1 MPKLRVLPSLVA
13 WSLLVACEPPTA
25 PGNAGPRHSA
35 RRPPARLA
43 VASRCYPESLEVTL
57 QGSPTIYGGGLGGV
71 SWGSEYSGLHRP
83 TSGVATTANRQYS
96 GTFYATAGR
105 VDREFEDVICR

>member
-1 MPKLRVLPSLVA
+1 MPKLRDPPSLVA

-25 PGNAGPRHSA
+25 PGNAGPRHCA

-43 VASRCYPESLEVTL
+43 VASRCYPESFEVTL

-71 SWGSEYSGLHRP
+71 SWGSEYSGCTAQRAGSRRRRIDSTPALSTRQP
-83 TSGVATTANRQYS
+83 VA
-96 GTFYATAGR
+96 
-105 VDREFEDVICR
+105 